1 MTTNN
6 AEETKLSPPLD
17 GEAATNVTAP
27 CECQSWVGK
36 NAKYSAL
43 FLGMP
48 VVEYIAERLTE
59 EGKAAFNEDGGL
71 TNETERE
78 VWVLLTQALRH
89 PALRAMFVSSLCRDA
104 ITEAAG
110 HRWLDE
116 MY

>member
-1 MTTNN
+1 MNTTNGDEPKLN
-6 AEETKLSPPLD
+6 AWSECTPTT
-17 GEAATNVTAP
+17 GQTTP
-27 CECQSWVGK
+27 CECPAWIGK

-48 VVEYIAERLTE
+48 VVEYIADHLMEK
-59 EGKAAFNEDGGL
+59 GKAAFNEDGGL

-78 VWVLLTQALRH
+78 VWVLLTQALSH

-110 HRWLDE
+110 HRWIEE